1 MGTEAVSRREL
12 APLRRIRWGI
22 TWLVTFIYQNVMA
35 NIAVAAL
42 VVLRPRLAIHSGI
55 VQVPLDLKT
64 DAGITM
70 LAHSIT
76 LIPGT
81 MTVDVAADRSH
92 LLVHVLALDDP
103 AATVDEIKRT
113 LERPIRG
120 LLE

>member
-1 MGTEAVSRREL
+1 VEAPAMRNREM
-12 APLRRIRWGI
+12 APFRRIRSGLI
-22 TWLVTFIYQNVMA
+22 WLATFIYQNFVA
-35 NIAVAAL
+35 NLAVAGL
-42 VVLRPRLAIHSGI
+42 VVLRPRLRIRSGI

-81 MTVDVAADRSH
+81 MTVDVAGDRSH
-92 LLVHVLALDDP
+92 LLVHVLAMDDP

>member
-1 MGTEAVSRREL
+1 MGTPAMSSREF
-12 APLRRIRWGI
+12 APFRRIRSGL
-22 TWLVTFIYQNVMA
+22 TWLVTFIYQNVIA
-35 NIAVAAL
+35 NLVVAGL
-42 VVLRPRLAIHSGI
+42 VVLRPRLRIHSGI
-55 VQVPLDLKT
+55 VKVPLDLKT

>member
-1 MGTEAVSRREL
+1 MSSRRIE
-12 APLRRIRWGI
+12 PFRRIKSGF
-22 TWLVTFIYQNVMA
+22 TWLATFIYQNVVA
-35 NIAVAAL
+35 NLTVAGL
-42 VVLRPRLAIHSGI
+42 VVLRPRLKIRSGI
-55 VQVPLDLKT
+55 VEVPLDLRT

-81 MTVDVAADRSH
+81 MTVDVAPDRSH
-92 LLVHVLALDDP
+92 LLVHVLAMDDP
-103 AATVDEIKRT
+103 KATVEGIKRT

>member
-1 MGTEAVSRREL
+1 MKRDATSNREL
-12 APLRRIRWGI
+12 APFRRIRSGL
-22 TWLVTFIYQNVMA
+22 TWLVTFVYQNVVA
-35 NIAVAAL
+35 NIAVAGL
-42 VVLRPRLAIHSGI
+42 VVLRPRLKIHSGI

-81 MTVDVAADRSH
+81 MTVDVAQDRSH
-92 LLVHVLALDDP
+92 LLVHVLAMDDP

>member
-1 MGTEAVSRREL
+1 MRNREM
-12 APLRRIRWGI
+12 APFRRIRSGLI
-22 TWLVTFIYQNVMA
+22 WLATFIYQNFVA
-35 NIAVAAL
+35 NLAVAGL
-42 VVLRPRLAIHSGI
+42 VVLRPRLRIRSGI

-81 MTVDVAADRSH
+81 MTVDVAGDRSH
-92 LLVHVLALDDP
+92 LLVHVLAMDDP

>member
-1 MGTEAVSRREL
+1 MSNGGL
-12 APLRRIRWGI
+12 APLRRIRWGLV
-22 TWLVTFIYQNVMA
+22 WLVTFIYQNVMA
-35 NIAVAAL
+35 NLAVAAL
-42 VVLRPRLAIHSGI
+42 VVLRPRLRIRSGI
-55 VQVPLDLKT
+55 VHVPLDLKT

-81 MTVDVAADRSH
+81 MTVDVAPDRSH

-103 AATVDEIKRT
+103 AATVNEIKRT

-120 LLE
+120 FLE